1 MKKLLI
7 RACVVIVLLCMVY
20 GIRSGLMVNSA
31 AWPTEFKVSEDGRA
45 LTLNAGVMSSVGHIR
60 ACKDQVVDGKHYLKF
75 YAAFGGINGSIGA
88 KNAFTIPLGENDSE
102 IYCLSMDGKKYR
114 LCYRKNA
121 DSGIWEDVRAEED
134 VYSDGP
140 KK

>member
-7 RACVVIVLLCMVY
+7 RFCVVIVLLCLVY
-20 GIRSGLMVNSA
+20 VIRSGLMVNSA
-31 AWPTEFKVSEDGRA
+31 AFPTEFKVSEDGRA

-60 ACKDQVVDGKHYLKF
+60 ACKDQVVDGKHYL

-88 KNAFTIPLGENDSE
+88 KNEFTIPLGENDSE

-114 LCYRKNA
+114 LFYSKNA